1 MDFKSGDPIMDAPD
15 FYFSGYI
22 DNLAGN
28 RYDQKG
34 YADNDETI
42 SSAVYRCTG
51 KGREG
56 MHYDYRPQGVC
67 ARMIHYDLDEEKRV
81 HNVSFDGG
89 CDGNLKAISKLVE
102 GQKAEELIRIL
113 EGNRCGFKPTSCAD
127 QFSKG
132 LRQAIG
138 EA

>member
-1 MDFKSGDPIMDAPD
+1 MANRKVTYLPELVDNNIELSVRHLKQFFKFGH
-15 FYFSGYI
+15 
-22 DNLAGN
+22 
-28 RYDQKG
+28 
-34 YADNDETI
+34 
-42 SSAVYRCTG
+42 G
-51 KGREG
+51 KGAF
-56 MHYDYRPQGVC
+56 VTK
-67 ARMIHYDLDEEKRV
+67 AV

>member
-1 MDFKSGDPIMDAPD
+1 
-15 FYFSGYI
+15 
-22 DNLAGN
+22 
-28 RYDQKG
+28 
-34 YADNDETI
+34 
-42 SSAVYRCTG
+42 
-51 KGREG
+51 

-113 EGNRCGFKPTSCAD
+113 EGNRCGFKPTSCAE